1 MNKINMTVNFSTK
14 SATLPADQGD
24 SVYVAFLF
32 TYGEH
37 RSSINT
43 HTITE
48 HSSFA
53 YYCHLITFSFIS
65 VLTYAESRGYAH
77 TQ

>member
-1 MNKINMTVNFSTK
+1 MNKINMTVNFSTI

-48 HSSFA
+48 HSSL
-53 YYCHLITFSFIS
+53 HII
-65 VLTYAESRGYAH
+65 VI
-77 TQ
+77 